1 MLTQSSTNDNI
12 LQKYEPA
19 ELMDTTK
26 VYDSK
31 TMIDAIYK
39 SISDMLKLLR
49 KGEEE
54 AQVQM
59 LKWENFVIQHEKMKK
74 LREDIQKSF
83 KT

>member
-1 MLTQSSTNDNI
+1 
-12 LQKYEPA
+12 
-19 ELMDTTK
+19 
-26 VYDSK
+26 
-31 TMIDAIYK
+31 MIDSIYK

-74 LREDIQKSF
+74 LREDISESF
-83 KT
+83 KMQGAKISEIQGR